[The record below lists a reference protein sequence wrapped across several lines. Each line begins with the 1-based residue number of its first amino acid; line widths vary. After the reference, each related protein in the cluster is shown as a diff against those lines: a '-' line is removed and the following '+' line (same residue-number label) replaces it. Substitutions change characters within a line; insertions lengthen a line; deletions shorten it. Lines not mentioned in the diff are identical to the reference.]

1 MKCVSHDASPF
12 GGPLIEMSPHITSP
26 GLMGVTEDGL
36 GVDVN
41 GRLGVAEDLEPTV
54 AAGWRLLDVPI
65 GGCWLHGSRQVVEVL
80 DDLAGGRAEQVVE
93 VLIKGSP

>member
-1 MKCVSHDASPF
+1 
-12 GGPLIEMSPHITSP
+12 
-26 GLMGVTEDGL
+26 MGVIEDGL

-54 AAGWRLLDVPI
+54 AAGWGLLDVPI
-65 GGCWLHGSRQVVEVL
+65 GGSWLHGSRQVVEVL
-80 DDLAGGRAEQVVE
+80 DNLAGGRAEQVVE